1 MKKKLWGL
9 VAILLFIFGIGI
21 AHAVTTDTEP
31 PTVSRMSIINPKDS
45 YQPGERV
52 YINTDLKDEVS
63 GFKSGYLSV
72 VRVIDAYDV
81 SGTVEM
87 TNTSPMIF
95 QDDKGYY
102 FEIPETYRSG
112 LYYVEYIDLTDTKDN
127 RMWYYTK
134 DYINYQRSFYNAI
147 LNGEVAFG
155 TTANSFEEYLAAGVS
170 GLSPVS
176 TDISLKFYV
185 DSGKDKDEIP
195 VLDAYSL
202 DKEEVRVGEPIT
214 INLKI
219 TDDSNQIAIWVRL
232 SNGATIT
239 TYAYDTSSP
248 VKLTYTPNKKEP
260 SGELRITS
268 VILEDNYDNL
278 AYYYTQED
286 IEDLH
291 AQVSKSTYYY
301 DYSDYKQE
309 LNNILSFNVIN
320 DGDYDDEEPPVLKN
334 VKLNKTEVPAPSF
347 IKIEVEATDNKALGE
362 EAVLVFKHSEK
373 EYVARLNLTGNNKY
387 TGELEID
394 QYAEL
399 GEYELVQVYIGDAIG
414 NESNYFKGENKY
426 KTDDLELNVK
436 FNVTSKF
443 TPDVV
448 TSTTSEDLV
457 KIVKEAKDGST
468 IAIDATRDST
478 VKKEVFEAIKG
489 TDKTIYIEANGIE
502 WVFNGKDIKN
512 PKDIVTT
519 LGVFYDYDYADNAI
533 NDMLDK
539 SLILEFAD
547 NGELP
552 GVATVRIKLDYA
564 FRDYIGDKVYVYY
577 YDNDNEDMIR
587 LGEVTGEAVGQNDN
601 GWFEF
606 KINHNSTYIL
616 STTKPDKKYI
626 EEKKE
631 LVELNKTYTG
641 IQTGNKLNKGLVIAG
656 CVICLI
662 ALLIIAM
669 LALRKKDKKATSK

>member
-21 AHAVTTDTEP
+21 VHAVTTDTEP
-31 PTVSRMSIINPKDS
+31 PTVSRMTIVDPKDS
-45 YQPGERV
+45 YKPGERV
-52 YINTDLKDEVS
+52 YLNTDLKDDVS
-63 GFKSGYLSV
+63 GFYSGYLST
-72 VRVIDAYDV
+72 VRVVDAYDV

-134 DYINYQRSFYNAI
+134 DYINYQKSFYNAM

-155 TTANSFEEYLAAGVS
+155 TNANSFEEYLAGRVS
-170 GLSPVS
+170 GLSPVN

-202 DKEEVRVGEPIT
+202 DKEEVKVGEPIT
-214 INLKI
+214 IDLKI

-268 VILEDNYDNL
+268 VILQDNYDNL
-278 AYYYTQED
+278 AYYYTAED

-309 LNNILSFNVIN
+309 LNNVLSFNVIN

-334 VKLNKTEVPAPSF
+334 VKINKTEVPAPSI

-362 EAVLVFKHSEK
+362 EAVVVFKHSEK
-373 EYVARLNLTGNNKY
+373 EYVARLHLDGNKY
-387 TGELEID
+387 VGELDID

-399 GEYELVQVYIGDAIG
+399 GEYELVQVFIGDAIG
-414 NESNYFKGENKY
+414 NDRFYFKGENKY

-448 TSTTSEDLV
+448 TSTSAEDLV
-457 KIVKEAKDGST
+457 DIIKNAKDGST
-468 IAIDATRDST
+468 IAIDATRDSR

-489 TDKTIYIEANGIE
+489 TDKTIYIEAYGIE
-502 WVFNGKDIKN
+502 WVFNGKDITE
-512 PKDIVTT
+512 PKDIITT
-519 LGVFYDYDYADNAI
+519 LGIYYDYDYQDDNL
-533 NDMLDK
+533 NNL
-539 SLILEFAD
+539 LEKALVLQFAD
-547 NGELP
+547 NGQLP
-552 GVATVRIKLDYA
+552 GIATVRIKLDYN
-564 FRDYIGDKVYVYY
+564 FRDYVGDRVFVFHYV
-577 YDNDNEDMIR
+577 DGDPNKRVFSEI
-587 LGEVTGEAVGQNDN
+587 TGESVGQNEN

-606 KINHNSTYIL
+606 KILHNSTYVL
-616 STTKPDKKYI
+616 STSKPEEKYI
-626 EEKKE
+626 EENKE
-631 LVELNKTYTG
+631 LVELNKQFTG
-641 IQTGNKLNKGLVIAG
+641 VETGKKINKGLVIAG
-656 CVICLI
+656 CVVCLI
-662 ALLIIAM
+662 ALVIIVA
-669 LALRKKDKKATSK
+669 LVLRKKDKKATSK